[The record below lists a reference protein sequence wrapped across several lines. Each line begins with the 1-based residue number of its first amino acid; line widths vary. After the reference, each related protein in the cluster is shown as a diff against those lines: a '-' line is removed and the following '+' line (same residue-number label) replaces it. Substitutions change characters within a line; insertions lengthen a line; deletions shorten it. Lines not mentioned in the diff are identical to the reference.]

1 MITVNQNKAERV
13 LRLIVAAAILPAP
26 LVMGATAYPLALAAL
41 GAVLLFNALSGAC
54 LTYQALGVSTCS
66 INQPD

>member
-1 MITVNQNKAERV
+1 MFKVNQNKAERV
-13 LRLIVAAAILPAP
+13 LRLIVSAAILPAP
-26 LVMGATAYPLALAAL
+26 LIMGATAYPLALAAL